1 MTNLS
6 PAVTEHPIISYSGY
20 AFDPLSYKWK
30 ISRDN
35 QVYLSWVDKFLS
47 SDFKHNYLKVL
58 VQYAQTSSAGHT
70 SNINDRFRELSRFI
84 YHHRG
89 VIDQISS
96 NDLINYRATLDREHE
111 WYLGTLRGFF
121 KTWLDLGYLGIHE
134 DVRSLY
140 NGWRIRT
147 NIKGR
152 AVQSLCPIDGPLSDF
167 EFSAMHEFLANAF
180 EQGSIELDDFV
191 LVQLFIATG
200 RRPAQLADLK
210 AKDLI
215 EGNSQ
220 NGLKEFFLNV
230 PRRKQHGKN
239 WRTEFKAFALAPE
252 IGTLVK
258 MLVEKNNEYFRTGIS
273 ANMSLNTIEEL
284 PLFPAWK
291 MLLESIRTPLSMNP
305 DTLLLTQ
312 QYHQTTSILRNRLKK
327 ITSSLLIP
335 SERTGNYLK
344 IFPTRLRRTLATR
357 AAREGFGEL
366 IIAEL
371 LDHSDTQNAKVYTE
385 NVPEHVDAIN
395 KAVAKQLAPLAQAFA
410 GIVVTRERDAKRGN
424 DLTSRVQCEQGNLG
438 TCGHHGFCGALAPIA
453 CYTCRNFQPWLD
465 GPHEEVLNS
474 LIADR
479 QRVLQITKDHVM
491 ASVNDRTILAVTQ
504 VIQICTQQRTT
515 ASETLCHD

>member
-1 MTNLS
+1 MALFS
-6 PAVTEHPIISYSGY
+6 RYSR
-20 AFDPLSYKWK
+20 S
-30 ISRDN
+30 
-35 QVYLSWVDKFLS
+35 
-47 SDFKHNYLKVL
+47 
-58 VQYAQTSSAGHT
+58 
-70 SNINDRFRELSRFI
+70 
-84 YHHRG
+84 
-89 VIDQISS
+89 
-96 NDLINYRATLDREHE
+96 TLG
-111 WYLGTLRGFF
+111 L
-121 KTWLDLGYLGIHE
+121 
-134 DVRSLY
+134 RSL
-140 NGWRIRT
+140 
-147 NIKGR
+147 
-152 AVQSLCPIDGPLSDF
+152 L
-167 EFSAMHEFLANAF
+167 
-180 EQGSIELDDFV
+180 
-191 LVQLFIATG
+191 
-200 RRPAQLADLK
+200 
-210 AKDLI
+210 
-215 EGNSQ
+215 
-220 NGLKEFFLNV
+220 LKEFILNV

-239 WRTEFKAFALAPE
+239 WRTEFKAFALTPE
-252 IGTLVK
+252 IATLVK
-258 MLVEKNNEYFRTGIS
+258 MLVEKNNEYFRTVIN
-273 ANMSLNTIEEL
+273 ANLPLNTIEEL
-284 PLFPAWK
+284 PIFPAWR

-410 GIVVTRERDAKRGN
+410 GIVVTRERDGKRGN

-515 ASETLCHD
+515 ASETSCHD